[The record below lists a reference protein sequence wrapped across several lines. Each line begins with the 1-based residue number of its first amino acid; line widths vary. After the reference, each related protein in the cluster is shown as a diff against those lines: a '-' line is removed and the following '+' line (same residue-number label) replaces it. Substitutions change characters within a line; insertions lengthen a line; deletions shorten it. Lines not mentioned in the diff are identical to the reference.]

1 MRNIRRHS
9 EGSAAIMRGT
19 LNVILNEREGSVPV
33 VRKPVRRHQSH
44 RFFTPF
50 HRSVSRPSY
59 KVFLSPFRM
68 MRDGKASS

>member
-33 VRKPVRRHQSH
+33 VRNTVRCHQKNG
-44 RFFTPF
+44 FFT
-50 HRSVSRPSY
+50 HCHVAVSRLSHTA
-59 KVFLSPFRM
+59 FLPPVQN
-68 MRDGKASS
+68 DDLGKARH

>member
-19 LNVILNEREGSVPV
+19 INVILNEREGSVPV
-33 VRKPVRRHQSH
+33 VRNTVRCHQKN
-44 RFFTPF
+44 RFFTHCHCF
-50 HRSVSRPSY
+50 IYRPSY

>member
-44 RFFTPF
+44 RFFTLC
-50 HRSVSRPSY
+50 HCLIYRPSY